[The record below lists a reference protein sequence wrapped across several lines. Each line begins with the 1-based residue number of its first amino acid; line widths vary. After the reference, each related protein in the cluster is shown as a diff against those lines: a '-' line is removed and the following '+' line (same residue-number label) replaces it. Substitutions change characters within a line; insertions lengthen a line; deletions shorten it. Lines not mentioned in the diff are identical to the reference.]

1 MIQEAKVINLSLL
14 VSNDA
19 EECTL
24 KLCAIDEGTKKNKI
38 NSLVFIFCKSL
49 KKFMILL
56 MEFPHVE

>member
-1 MIQEAKVINLSLL
+1 MIQEAKIINLSLL

-49 KKFMILL
+49 K
-56 MEFPHVE
+56 